1 MAEFS
6 QLFLAF
12 FLFVVIERLL
22 KSSALRKWLSLTL
35 LLGGLLGRFTLEGIY
50 WLGIDLHLIA
60 LFAILG
66 GLELFFRRNR
76 FDEDA

>member
-6 QLFLAF
+6 QLFIAF
-12 FLFVVIERLL
+12 FIFVVVERRL
-22 KSSALRKWLSLTL
+22 KPSTLRKWLSLTL
-35 LLGGLLGRFTLEGIY
+35 LLGGLIGRFTLEGSY
-50 WLGIDLHLIA
+50 WLGVDLHLIA

-66 GLELFFRRNR
+66 GVELFFRRNR